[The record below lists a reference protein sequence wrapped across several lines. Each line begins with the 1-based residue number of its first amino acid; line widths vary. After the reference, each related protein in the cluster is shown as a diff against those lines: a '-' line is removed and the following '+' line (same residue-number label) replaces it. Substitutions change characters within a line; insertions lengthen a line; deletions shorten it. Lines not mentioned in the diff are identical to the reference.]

1 MSVMSNSSG
10 VTIGIDLGTT
20 NSCVA
25 YYSESGEVQI
35 IANDQGNRTT
45 PSFVTYTDDERLVG
59 DASKNVAV
67 EHLENTVY
75 DVKRFIG
82 RKFSDHEVQED
93 IKNMAYSVVDK
104 ANQPMVKVNYLGKVH
119 YFRPEEVS
127 SVVLGYLKTMAENFI
142 GQPVKN
148 AVITV
153 PAYFNDSQRQAT
165 KDAGRVAG
173 LNVLRIINE
182 PTAAAM
188 AYGLDKKGSDCNVL
202 VFDLGGGTFD
212 VSLLNISSD
221 ENMFHVLA
229 TAGDTHL
236 GGEDFDNALC
246 KHLAQEYHKQTGTDV
261 RNIPRAMR
269 QIKIAAELAKRTLS
283 SASQT
288 VVNLSHVGH
297 KPCSYRLSRAKF
309 NAICAEPF
317 KRCLVPV
324 NKVLKDA
331 DKTVNDIAE
340 IVMVG
345 GSSRIPKVQ
354 ELLKEHFKGKN
365 LNLTVNP
372 DEAVAYG
379 AAIHGA
385 FLSGQN
391 RDLDI
396 LLVDVAPLTL
406 GVETYGGIMDPI
418 IPRQKTVPCKVTKK
432 YYTAKDNQTAV
443 LIQVYEGERK
453 MTSDNNKLGEFE
465 LSGIPPR
472 PRGKSEVLVTF
483 TLDKDGILSVNAE
496 EHSTGAARNITITN
510 NKGRLTADEL
520 ESKIAEAEQYKKQDE
535 EKRNKVKEINE
546 TEEYLYAV
554 RESEQKLR
562 GLTESDRKELEAICV
577 EGFEWVSG
585 DANTCTSDDIR
596 EQRHKYEKQV
606 MVIYNRANSAAGQ
619 YTVDPADV
627 TEPVVE
633 DDDVP
638 VVEDVDADADADA

>member
-1 MSVMSNSSG
+1 MSKNVSG
-10 VTIGIDLGTT
+10 ATIGIDLGTT

-25 YYSESGEVQI
+25 YYSENGEVII

-82 RKFSDHEVQED
+82 RKFTDHDVQED
-93 IKNMAYSVVDK
+93 IKQMAYTIVNK
-104 ANQPMVKVNYLGKVH
+104 GNQPMVCVKYLKKVH

-127 SVVLGYLKTMAENFI
+127 SVILSYLKTIAENFL
-142 GQPVKN
+142 GKEVTG

-173 LNVLRIINE
+173 LEVLRIINE

-212 VSLLNISSD
+212 VSLLNISGD
-221 ENMFHVLA
+221 ENNMFHVLA

-236 GGEDFDNALC
+236 GGEDFDNALA
-246 KHLAQEYHKQTGTDV
+246 KHLAQEYHKQTGVDV
-261 RNIPRAMR
+261 RQNPRAMR
-269 QIKIAAELAKRTLS
+269 QIKIAAEQAKRTLS
-283 SASQT
+283 SATQT
-288 VVNLSHVGH
+288 IVNLSHIGNNNN
-297 KPCSYRLSRAKF
+297 CSIKLSRAKF
-309 NAICAEPF
+309 NAICSDLF
-317 KRCLVPV
+317 KRCLIPV

-331 DKTVNDIAE
+331 GKEVDDVDE

-354 ELLKEHFKGKN
+354 ELLREHFGGKT

-418 IPRQKTVPCKVTKK
+418 IPRQKTVPCEQTKK

-443 LIQVYEGERK
+443 RIQVYEGERK
-453 MTSDNNKLGEFE
+453 MTNDNNKLGEFE
-465 LSGIPPR
+465 LSGIPPK
-472 PRGKSEVLVTF
+472 PRGMSEIQVTF
-483 TLDKDGILSVNAE
+483 KLDKDGILSVHAE
-496 EHSTGAARNITITN
+496 EHSTGAARTITITN
-510 NKGRLTADEL
+510 NKGRLTAEEL
-520 ESKIAEAEQYKKQDE
+520 EAKIAEAEQYKKQDE

-554 RESEQKLR
+554 RDSEQKLR
-562 GLTESDRKELEAICV
+562 GLSVTDRKELESICV
-577 EGFEWVSG
+577 EGFEWLTEK
-585 DANTCTSDDIR
+585 ANDYTSEVIR
-596 EQRHKYEKQV
+596 EQRHKYEARV
-606 MVIYNRANSAAGQ
+606 MVIYNRVNNTSGQ
-619 YTVDPADV
+619 YTVNEPAVEDV
-627 TEPVVE
+627 EIPTVEDVE
-633 DDDVP
+633 DDI
-638 VVEDVDADADADA
+638 

>member
-1 MSVMSNSSG
+1 MSKNISG
-10 VTIGIDLGTT
+10 ATIGIDLGTT

-25 YYSESGEVQI
+25 YYSETGEVVI

-45 PSFVTYTDDERLVG
+45 PSYVTYTDDERLVG
-59 DASKNVAV
+59 DSSKNVSV
-67 EHLENTVY
+67 EHLETTVY

-82 RKFSDHEVQED
+82 RKFNDHEVQED
-93 IKNMAYSVVDK
+93 IKQMAYKVVDK
-104 ANQPMVKVNYLGKVH
+104 GNQPMVKVKYMGKDH

-127 SVVLGYLKTMAENFI
+127 SVILSYLKTIAENFL
-142 GQPVKN
+142 GKEVKN

-236 GGEDFDNALC
+236 GGEDFDNALA
-246 KHLAQEYHKQTGTDV
+246 KHLAQEYHKRTGTDV
-261 RNIPRAMR
+261 RNEPRSMR
-269 QIKIAAELAKRTLS
+269 QIKVAAEQAKRTLS
-283 SASQT
+283 AASQT
-288 VVNLSHVGH
+288 TVNLSHVG
-297 KPCSYRLSRAKF
+297 KSCTIPLSRAKF
-309 NAICAEPF
+309 NAICADLF
-317 KRCLVPV
+317 KRCLKPV
-324 NKVLKDA
+324 NKVLKDSGKA
-331 DKTVNDIAE
+331 ISDVDE

-345 GSSRIPKVQ
+345 GSSRIPKIQ
-354 ELLKEHFKGKN
+354 ELIKDFFSGKA

-379 AAIHGA
+379 AAVHGA

-406 GVETYGGIMDPI
+406 GVETIGGIMDPI
-418 IPRQKTVPCKVTKK
+418 IPRQKTVPCKETKK
-432 YYTAKDNQTAV
+432 YFTAKDNQTAV

-453 MTSDNNKLGEFE
+453 MTTDNNKLGEFE
-465 LSGIPPR
+465 LSGIPPK
-472 PRGKSEVLVTF
+472 PRGMSEIHITF
-483 TLDKDGILSVNAE
+483 SLDKDGILSVNAE
-496 EHSTGAARNITITN
+496 EHSTGAARTITITN
-510 NKGRLTADEL
+510 NKGRLTSEEL
-520 ESKIAEAEQYKKQDE
+520 ETKIAEAEMYKKQDE

-554 RESEQKLR
+554 RDSEQKLR

-577 EGFEWVSG
+577 EGFEWLTDKAG
-585 DANTCTSDDIR
+585 DCTSDGVR
-596 EQRHKYEKQV
+596 EGRHALEKRV
-606 MVIYNRANSAAGQ
+606 MVIYNRANSSAGQ
-619 YTVDPADV
+619 YNIHEDKE
-627 TEPVVE
+627 EPVVE
-633 DDDVP
+633 DDEVP
-638 VVEDVDADADADA
+638 TVEDYD

>member
-1 MSVMSNSSG
+1 MSKTSG

-25 YYSESGEVQI
+25 YYSESGEIQI
-35 IANDQGNRTT
+35 ISNDQGNRTT
-45 PSFVTYTDDERLVG
+45 PSYVTYTEDERLVG
-59 DASKNVAV
+59 DSSKNVAV
-67 EHLENTVY
+67 DHLENTVY

-82 RKFSDHEVQED
+82 RKFNNPDVQED
-93 IKNMAYSVVDK
+93 IKHMSYSVVDK
-104 ANQPMVKVNYLGKVH
+104 GNQPMIKVNYLGKVH

-127 SVVLGYLKTMAENFI
+127 SVILGYLKTMAENFI
-142 GQPVKN
+142 GKPVQN

-182 PTAAAM
+182 PTAAAI

-221 ENMFHVLA
+221 ESMFHVLA

-246 KHLAQEYHKQTGTDV
+246 KHLAQEYHKQTGNDI
-261 RNIPRAMR
+261 RNKPRAMR

-288 VVNLSHVGH
+288 VVNLSHIGN

-309 NAICAEPF
+309 NAICSEPF
-317 KRCLVPV
+317 NRCLVPV
-324 NKVLKDA
+324 NKVLKDSG
-331 DKTVNDIAE
+331 KTVDDIAE

-354 ELLKEHFKGKN
+354 ELLKEHFKGKK

-385 FLSGQN
+385 CLSGQN

-406 GVETYGGIMDPI
+406 GVETYGGFMDPI
-418 IPRQKTVPCKVTKK
+418 IPRQKTVPCKVTKTYK
-432 YYTAKDNQTAV
+432 TAKDNQTAV

-472 PRGKSEVLVTF
+472 PREQSEVLVTF
-483 TLDKDGILSVNAE
+483 TLNKDGILTVSAE
-496 EHSTGAARNITITN
+496 EHSTGAVRNITITN
-510 NKGRLTADEL
+510 NKGRLTAEEL
-520 ESKIAEAEQYKKQDE
+520 EAKIAEAEQYKKQDE
-535 EKRNKVKEINE
+535 EKYNKVKEINE

-562 GLTESDRKELEAICV
+562 GLTESDRKDLEAICV
-577 EGFEWVSG
+577 EGFEWLSG
-585 DANTCTSDDIR
+585 NSSSCASNDIR
-596 EQRHKYEKQV
+596 EQRHKYEKRV
-606 MVIYNRANSAAGQ
+606 MVIYNRANTSAGQ
-619 YTVDPADV
+619 YTTDA

-638 VVEDVDADADADA
+638 VVEDVDAES

>member
-1 MSVMSNSSG
+1 MSKNISG
-10 VTIGIDLGTT
+10 ATIGIDLGTT

-25 YYSESGEVQI
+25 YYSETGDVVI

-45 PSFVTYTDDERLVG
+45 PSYVTYTDDERLVG
-59 DASKNVAV
+59 DSSKNVSV
-67 EHLENTVY
+67 EHLETTVY

-82 RKFSDHEVQED
+82 RKFNDHEVQED
-93 IKNMAYSVVDK
+93 IKQMAYKVVDK
-104 ANQPMVKVNYLGKVH
+104 GNQPMVKVKYMGKDH

-127 SVVLGYLKTMAENFI
+127 SVILSYLKTIAENFL
-142 GQPVKN
+142 GKEVKN

-236 GGEDFDNALC
+236 GGEDFDNALA
-246 KHLAQEYHKQTGTDV
+246 KHLAQEYHKRTGTDV
-261 RNIPRAMR
+261 RNEPRSMR
-269 QIKIAAELAKRTLS
+269 QIKVAAEQAKRTLS
-283 SASQT
+283 AASQT
-288 VVNLSHVGH
+288 TVNLSHVG
-297 KPCSYRLSRAKF
+297 KSCTIPLSRAKF
-309 NAICAEPF
+309 NAICADLF
-317 KRCLVPV
+317 KRCLKPV
-324 NKVLKDA
+324 NKVLKDSGKA
-331 DKTVNDIAE
+331 ISDVDE

-345 GSSRIPKVQ
+345 GSSRIPKIQ
-354 ELLKEHFKGKN
+354 ELIKDFFSGKA

-379 AAIHGA
+379 AAVHGA

-406 GVETYGGIMDPI
+406 GVETIGGIMDPI
-418 IPRQKTVPCKVTKK
+418 IPRQKTVPCKETKK
-432 YYTAKDNQTAV
+432 YFTAKDNQTAV

-453 MTSDNNKLGEFE
+453 MTTDNNKLGEFE
-465 LSGIPPR
+465 LSGIPPK
-472 PRGKSEVLVTF
+472 PRGMSEIHITF
-483 TLDKDGILSVNAE
+483 SLDKDGILSVNAE
-496 EHSTGAARNITITN
+496 EHSTGAARTITITN
-510 NKGRLTADEL
+510 NKGRLTSEEL
-520 ESKIAEAEQYKKQDE
+520 ETKIAEAEMYKKQDE

-554 RESEQKLR
+554 RDSEQKLR

-577 EGFEWVSG
+577 EGFEWLTDKAG
-585 DANTCTSDDIR
+585 DCTSDGVR
-596 EQRHKYEKQV
+596 EGRHALEKRV
-606 MVIYNRANSAAGQ
+606 MVIYNRANSSAGQ
-619 YTVDPADV
+619 YNIHEDKE
-627 TEPVVE
+627 EPVVE
-633 DDDVP
+633 DDEVP
-638 VVEDVDADADADA
+638 TVEDYD

>member
-1 MSVMSNSSG
+1 MSKNISG
-10 VTIGIDLGTT
+10 ATIGIDLGTT

-25 YYSESGEVQI
+25 YYSDTGEVVI

-45 PSFVTYTDDERLVG
+45 PSYVTYTNDERLVG
-59 DASKNVAV
+59 DSSKNVAV
-67 EHLENTVY
+67 EHLETTIY

-82 RKFSDHEVQED
+82 RKFNDDEVQED
-93 IKNMAYSVVDK
+93 IKQMAYKVVDK
-104 ANQPMVKVNYLGKVH
+104 GNQPVVQVKYMGKDH

-127 SVVLGYLKTMAENFI
+127 SVILSYLKTIAENFI
-142 GQPVKN
+142 GKEVKN

-236 GGEDFDNALC
+236 GGEDFDNALA
-246 KHLAQEYHKQTGTDV
+246 KHLAQEYHKKTGVDV
-261 RNIPRAMR
+261 RNDPRAMR
-269 QIKIAAELAKRTLS
+269 QIKVAAEQAKRTLS
-283 SASQT
+283 AASQT
-288 VVNLSHVGH
+288 IVNLSHVG
-297 KPCSYRLSRAKF
+297 KSCTIPLSRAKF
-309 NAICAEPF
+309 NAICSDLF
-317 KRCLVPV
+317 KRCLKPI
-324 NKVLKDA
+324 NKVLKDSGKA
-331 DKTVNDIAE
+331 IGDVDE

-354 ELLKEHFKGKN
+354 ELIKEFFAGKS

-379 AAIHGA
+379 AAVHGA

-406 GVETYGGIMDPI
+406 GVETIGGIMDPI
-418 IPRQKTVPCKVTKK
+418 IPRQKTVPCKETKK
-432 YYTAKDNQTAV
+432 YFTAKDNQTAV

-465 LSGIPPR
+465 LSGIPPK
-472 PRGKSEVLVTF
+472 PRGMSEIHVTF
-483 TLDKDGILSVNAE
+483 SLDKDGILSVSAE
-496 EHSTGAARNITITN
+496 EHSTGAARTITITN
-510 NKGRLTADEL
+510 NKGRLTSEEL
-520 ESKIAEAEQYKKQDE
+520 ETKIAEAEMYKKQDE

-554 RESEQKLR
+554 RDSEQKLR

-577 EGFEWVSG
+577 EGFEWLTDKVG
-585 DANTCTSDDIR
+585 DCTSDGVR
-596 EQRHKYEKQV
+596 EGRHALEKRV
-606 MVIYNRANSAAGQ
+606 MVIYNRANSSAGQ
-619 YTVDPADV
+619 YNIHEDEK
-627 TEPVVE
+627 EPVV
-633 DDDVP
+633 DDEVP
-638 VVEDVDADADADA
+638 TVEDYD

>member
-1 MSVMSNSSG
+1 MSKSISG
-10 VTIGIDLGTT
+10 ATIGIDLGTT
-20 NSCVA
+20 NSCIA
-25 YYSESGEVQI
+25 YYSENGEIVI
-35 IANDQGNRTT
+35 IGNDQGNRTT
-45 PSFVTYTDDERLVG
+45 PSYVTYTEDERLVG

-67 EHLENTVY
+67 EHLDNTIY
-75 DVKRFIG
+75 GVKRFIG
-82 RKFSDHEVQED
+82 RKFKDRSVQAD
-93 IKNMAYSVVDK
+93 LKHMAYTVVDK
-104 ANQPMVKVNYLGKVH
+104 GNQPMVKVDYMKKVH

-127 SVVLGYLKTMAENFI
+127 SVILTYLKTAAENFI
-142 GQPVKN
+142 GKNVEN

-188 AYGLDKKGSDCNVL
+188 AYGLDKKETDCNVL

-212 VSLLNISSD
+212 VSLLNISTD
-221 ENMFHVLA
+221 ENVFHVLA

-236 GGEDFDNALC
+236 GGEDFDNALTE
-246 KHLAQEYHKQTGTDV
+246 HLSEEYCRKTGVDV
-261 RNIPRAMR
+261 SKNQRAMR
-269 QIKIAAELAKRTLS
+269 QIKIAAEQAKRVLS
-283 SASQT
+283 SATQT
-288 VVNLSHVGH
+288 IVNLSHVG
-297 KPCSYRLSRAKF
+297 KSFSYKLSRAKF
-309 NAICAEPF
+309 NSICSSLF

-324 NKVLKDA
+324 RKVLKDA
-331 DKTVNDIAE
+331 RKKVEDVDE
-340 IVMVG
+340 LVMVG

-354 ELLKEHFKGKN
+354 ELLREHFRGKP

-391 RDLDI
+391 QDLDI

-418 IPRQKTVPCKVTKK
+418 IPRQKTVPCKQTKK

-453 MTSDNNKLGEFE
+453 MTVDNNKLGEFE
-465 LSGIPPR
+465 LSGIPPK
-472 PRGKSEVLVTF
+472 PRGMSEIQVTF
-483 TLDKDGILSVNAE
+483 SLDKDGILSVNAE
-496 EHSTGAARNITITN
+496 EHSTGAARTITITN
-510 NKGRLTADEL
+510 NKGRLTTDEL
-520 ESKIAEAEQYKKQDE
+520 DAKIAEAEQYKKQDD

-554 RESEQKLR
+554 RDSEQKLR
-562 GLTESDRKELEAICV
+562 GITEADRNSLESICV
-577 EGFEWVSG
+577 EGFDWLTDKAHEYNSEG
-585 DANTCTSDDIR
+585 IR
-596 EQRHKYEKQV
+596 DQRHKLEKRV
-606 MVIYNRANSAAGQ
+606 MVIYNRANSSAGQ
-619 YTVDPADV
+619 YNIHEDDQGGAAAAADDDA
-627 TEPVVE
+627 PVVE
-633 DDDVP
+633 DI
-638 VVEDVDADADADA
+638 E

>member
-1 MSVMSNSSG
+1 MSKNVSG
-10 VTIGIDLGTT
+10 ATIGIDLGTT

-25 YYSESGEVQI
+25 YYSETGEVII

-45 PSFVTYTDDERLVG
+45 PSYVTYTDDERLVG
-59 DASKNVAV
+59 DSSKNVSV
-67 EHLENTVY
+67 EHLETTIY

-82 RKFSDHEVQED
+82 RKFNDHEVQED
-93 IKNMAYSVVDK
+93 IKQMAYKVVDK
-104 ANQPMVKVNYLGKVH
+104 GNQPVVKVKYMGKDH

-127 SVVLGYLKTMAENFI
+127 SVILSYLKTIAENFL
-142 GQPVKN
+142 GKEVKN

-236 GGEDFDNALC
+236 GGEDFDNALA
-246 KHLAQEYHKQTGTDV
+246 KHLAQEYHKRTGVDV
-261 RNIPRAMR
+261 RNDPRSMR
-269 QIKIAAELAKRTLS
+269 QIKVAAEQAKRTLS
-283 SASQT
+283 AASQT
-288 VVNLSHVGH
+288 TVNLSHVG
-297 KPCSYRLSRAKF
+297 KSCTIPLSRAKF
-309 NAICAEPF
+309 NAICADLF
-317 KRCLVPV
+317 KRCLKPV
-324 NKVLKDA
+324 NKVLKDSGKGVG
-331 DKTVNDIAE
+331 DVDE

-354 ELLKEHFKGKN
+354 ELIKDFFSGKS

-379 AAIHGA
+379 AAVHGA

-406 GVETYGGIMDPI
+406 GVETIGGIMDPI
-418 IPRQKTVPCKVTKK
+418 IPRQKTVPCKGTKK
-432 YYTAKDNQTAV
+432 YFTAKDNQTAV

-453 MTSDNNKLGEFE
+453 MTADNNKLGEFE
-465 LSGIPPR
+465 LSGIPPK
-472 PRGKSEVLVTF
+472 PRGMSEIHVTF
-483 TLDKDGILSVNAE
+483 SLDKDGILSVNAE
-496 EHSTGAARNITITN
+496 EHSTGAARTITITN
-510 NKGRLTADEL
+510 NKGRLTSEEL
-520 ESKIAEAEQYKKQDE
+520 ETKIAEAEMYKKQDE

-554 RESEQKLR
+554 RDSEQKLR

-577 EGFEWVSG
+577 EGFEWLTDKAG
-585 DANTCTSDDIR
+585 DCTSDGVR
-596 EQRHKYEKQV
+596 EGRHALEKRV
-606 MVIYNRANSAAGQ
+606 MVIYNRANSSAGQ
-619 YTVDPADV
+619 YNIHENEE
-627 TEPVVE
+627 EPVVE
-633 DDDVP
+633 DNEMP
-638 VVEDVDADADADA
+638 TVEDYN